1 MIRTPI
7 RLMTALLAVAA
18 LTLAACGDTSDDTS
32 TPAGGTRT
40 VEIEMRDI
48 KFSPDT
54 VQVTAGET
62 VRFVFKNVGAVPHD
76 AFIGDEAAQDAHEME
91 MRAADGSMS
100 SSSSSMTMDSSTTSS
115 MEMSGGGDAAE
126 NGITVEPGDTGEL
139 TYTFSEGEELLI
151 GCHQAGH
158 YAAGMKLTLNVS

>member
-1 MIRTPI
+1 
-7 RLMTALLAVAA
+7 MTALLAVAVV
-18 LTLAACGDTSDDTS
+18 TLAACGDTSDDT
-32 TPAGGTRT
+32 TTAGGTRT

-100 SSSSSMTMDSSTTSS
+100 SSSSMTMDSTTTS
-115 MEMSGGGDAAE
+115 MDMSGGDGGNAAVE

-158 YAAGMKLTLNVS
+158 YAAGMKITLNVS

>member
-1 MIRTPI
+1 
-7 RLMTALLAVAA
+7 MTALLAVAGV
-18 LTLAACGDTSDDTS
+18 TLAACGDTSDDT
-32 TPAGGTRT
+32 TTAGGTRT

-54 VQVTAGET
+54 VQVAAGET

-76 AFIGDEAAQDAHEME
+76 AFIGDEAAQDDHEME

-100 SSSSSMTMDSSTTSS
+100 SSSSMTMDSSTTSS
-115 MEMSGGGDAAE
+115 SMDMGGGDGGDAVE

-158 YAAGMKLTLNVS
+158 YAAGMKITLNMS